1 MEGRGLLRGAVLLAL
16 LSVVRFAL
24 AGSGDGSGVLPA
36 GEDDLGPLLEETRAA
51 RAEEERR
58 STPLAPKERLDPNRA
73 PARELDRLPGVGPST
88 ARAVVEHREE
98 EGGFRRPEDLLAVR
112 GIGPATLA
120 KIHSSLDF
128 SRGVPADLRRQG
140 GRSAREAGRD
150 GAAASSAVPL
160 TGGGTAGAGGAGG
173 WAGSRPALTTPA
185 VDVNRAS
192 AAELETLP
200 GIGPALARRI
210 MESRAEDGPFR
221 TADDLLRVRGIG
233 PATLERIRGLVRAG
247 G

>member
-1 MEGRGLLRGAVLLAL
+1 MEGRGLLRGAALLAL

-58 STPLAPKERLDPNRA
+58 STPLAPDERLDPNRA
-73 PARELDRLPGVGPST
+73 PAGELDRLPGVGPAT

-98 EGGFRRPEDLLAVR
+98 EGAFRRPEDLLAVR

-120 KIHSSLDF
+120 RIRPSLDF
-128 SRGVPADLRRQG
+128 SRGLPAHLGRRG
-140 GRSAREAGRD
+140 GWRGREAGR
-150 GAAASSAVPL
+150 GGAASSAVPL
-160 TGGGTAGAGGAGG
+160 TGSGAARAGGAGD
-173 WAGSRPALTTPA
+173 RPALTTPA

-210 MESRAEDGPFR
+210 MESRAEAGPFR
-221 TADDLLRVRGIG
+221 SADDLLRVRGIG